1 MTKHTHGTRKS
12 KRGAESF
19 SRRPPASGHRHGGH
33 GRHNARENTFETR
46 EGPLPEEEE
55 VRLFL
60 SRYMAALASKNLVD
74 LFLRYAQGHALD
86 LDAEL
91 TDAAL
96 PAVIHE
102 AMDSEAKTIRLD
114 VRSWRWLDQ
123 EIHQILAVYREELG
137 GERAAGDGIEAA
149 RTDRDE
155 RISP

>member
-19 SRRPPASGHRHGGH
+19 SRRSTCIGASSKVSH

-46 EGPLPEEEE
+46 EGPLPEDEEA
-55 VRLFL
+55 RLFL

-91 TDAAL
+91 TDAAYG
-96 PAVIHE
+96 
-102 AMDSEAKTIRLD
+102 R
-114 VRSWRWLDQ
+114 RSFTKRWT
-123 EIHQILAVYREELG
+123 
-137 GERAAGDGIEAA
+137 A
-149 RTDRDE
+149 RPR
-155 RISP
+155 R